1 MRLRTLIHAR
11 RALLRAQ
18 IDIAN
23 ALRGALRTFGRMLA
37 AGPGNGGARA
47 FDRRVREHLANRSD
61 LVPIVMS
68 MLEAWQ
74 AVRAR
79 PRPVAPS
86 TGVFPRSELKNAGF

>member
-47 FDRRVREHLANRSD
+47 FDRRVREHLANRPD

-79 PRPVAPS
+79 SFSTTGRSALPFGPTRVAAS
-86 TGVFPRSELKNAGF
+86 